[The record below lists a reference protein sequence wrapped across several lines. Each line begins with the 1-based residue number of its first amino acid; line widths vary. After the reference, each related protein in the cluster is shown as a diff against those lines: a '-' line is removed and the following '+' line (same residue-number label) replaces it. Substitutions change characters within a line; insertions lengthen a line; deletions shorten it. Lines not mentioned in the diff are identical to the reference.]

1 MNTCLKQ
8 YLRYSFLNVL
18 GMAGV
23 SCYILADTFFVAN
36 GTGTNGLAALNIAI
50 PVYSV
55 IHGMGLMAGIGAATR
70 FSIANGAGDKKER
83 DSVFTRAIVLCLLFS
98 AVFVTAGLFFADR
111 LALLLGA
118 DDATFSMCRDYIRI
132 LMFFSPMFILNN
144 IVGSFLRNDGAPGLS
159 MAAMIAGSFAN
170 ILMDWVFIFP
180 LDMGVFGA
188 ALATGFS
195 PMISLAVMS
204 VFFIKK
210 KNSFRL
216 KKNSFSV
223 SAYFRI
229 LYAGVPS
236 LITELSS
243 GIVMLVFNTIM
254 LSLAGN
260 EGVAAYGVIAN
271 IAIVVIAIHTGIA
284 QGIQPLTAT
293 YYGAGR
299 KKELSQTLAYAII
312 TVFAVSILIY
322 AVMFIFAAPVTA
334 LFNSESNSVL
344 QEIAEKGIKI
354 YFTGCLFAGINIVL
368 ASLFASSEKETYG
381 TVISVLR
388 GIAVIIPAAIIM
400 SEILDITGLWLS
412 YPVTELLTALAGCIL
427 LIISMKKQKTG

>member
-70 FSIANGAGDKKER
+70 FSIANGAGDKKEI
-83 DSVFTRAIVLCLLFS
+83 DSVFTRAIALCLLFS

-118 DDATFSMCRDYIRI
+118 DDATFAMCRDYIRV

-144 IVGSFLRNDGAPGLS
+144 IIGAFLRNDGAPGLS

-299 KKELSQTLAYAII
+299 KKELSQTLVYAII

-334 LFNSESNSVL
+334 LFNSESNSAL

-354 YFTGCLFAGINIVL
+354 YFTGCLFAGINIVF
-368 ASLFASSEKETYG
+368 ASLFASTEKETYG

-388 GIAVIIPAAIIM
+388 GIAIIIPAAIIM
-400 SEILDITGLWLS
+400 SKMLDITGLWLS